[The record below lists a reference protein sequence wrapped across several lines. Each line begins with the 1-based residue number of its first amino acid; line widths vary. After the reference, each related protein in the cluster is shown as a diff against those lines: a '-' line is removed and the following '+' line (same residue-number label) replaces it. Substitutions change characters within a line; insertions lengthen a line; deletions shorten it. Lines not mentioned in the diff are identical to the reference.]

1 MAAED
6 VQLIIDFIISND
18 AVGFADA
25 FGGLVLS
32 RTTPAVV
39 DTIDAEGSR
48 RKRSRTQASEAR
60 QFPGVGPSR

>member
-39 DTIDAEGSR
+39 DTIDA
-48 RKRSRTQASEAR
+48 
-60 QFPGVGPSR
+60 